1 MASGE
6 ANEPKS
12 VKPREEQEEMDPV
25 PFGVAEGM
33 GSVTG
38 EWQAPVPQANEPS
51 WLGFYDCSKEEQ
63 MARTE
68 EVLRFT
74 NGRLVALL
82 DEQCKMLDAQ
92 RQDYVDRQE
101 EFNEM
106 QRQVGAMTNELNHK
120 SKETETLR
128 KLCETLREELKMTK
142 RELACYQNTTHHNA
156 HDQLLI
162 TQKGGSE
169 AGLGQ
174 RAIATKLLRD
184 SWRIVPKNCMCD
196 Y

>member
-1 MASGE
+1 
-6 ANEPKS
+6 
-12 VKPREEQEEMDPV
+12 
-25 PFGVAEGM
+25 
-33 GSVTG
+33 
-38 EWQAPVPQANEPS
+38 
-51 WLGFYDCSKEEQ
+51 

-82 DEQCKMLDAQ
+82 NEQCKMLDAQ

-142 RELACYQNTTHHNA
+142 RELACYQNTTQDSA
-156 HDQLLI
+156 HDHAEGR
-162 TQKGGSE
+162 K
-169 AGLGQ
+169 
-174 RAIATKLLRD
+174 
-184 SWRIVPKNCMCD
+184 
-196 Y
+196 